1 MREETVEALENELAE
16 GKRNFIGSFVKS
28 TVEITEKSGFKLTD
42 FLEGLADLTSDRSK
56 IEDSESLRLA
66 TKKIEEAIKLLES
79 SN

>member
-1 MREETVEALENELAE
+1 MLEETTEALEIELTK
-16 GKRNFIGSFVKS
+16 GKRSFINSFVKS
-28 TVEITEKSGFKLTD
+28 TVEITEKNGFTLID

-66 TKKIEEAIKLLES
+66 TKKIEEAIKLIES